1 MIRRAREKVGESQAA
16 FAVRFDVDQST
27 VHRWETKGPPTRG
40 PVRRALASE
49 ISRIEAQVAPGV
61 A

>member
-1 MIRRAREKVGESQAA
+1 MVGESQAA
-16 FAVRFDVDQST
+16 FGARFDVDQST

-40 PVRRALASE
+40 PARRALESE
-49 ISRIEAQVAPGV
+49 ISRIGARSAPGM